1 MYNRSELE
9 FDVVLEKD
17 LVVKMRDDIVLAADV

>member
-17 LVVKMRDDIVLAADV
+17 LVVEMRDDIVLAADV